1 MYKIV
6 APRLQALLILCALP
20 GAPSGAFAQSSFD
33 CAAPSPPTLVS
44 PVVLG
49 NGSAGSVTTSQLQQ
63 ALDDGGPI
71 RLNVGSSTLVVNPT
85 LTVKR
90 ASVLDLAG
98 ASLSG
103 GDARRVIEVQNPS
116 NLTYTFALRNGS
128 IVHGSTPTGS
138 GAGLFKATGGPWQ
151 AVTIQLFD
159 MGFND
164 NHAIVTA
171 QDAGGGALYVVGAA
185 EIATVRSQFVGNSG
199 ANGGALYSLGSK
211 RVNLYDSAFVGN
223 SATGSGGNPGNGGNG
238 GAIGVD
244 GDARFVNLCRVR
256 LVANAANAYGAGLFT
271 VTYGGASFTRLQDTT
286 VQGNASTTND
296 KLAGGAYIQ
305 GSPIA
310 ISGSTFRANTAGGY
324 AGLALFGA
332 GGVLQG
338 SIVNSTFVD
347 NVANNGLGGAM
358 SISGATALTL
368 QNLTI
373 ARNRAPCSVCFA
385 GGIANDSGSALTL
398 RNVIFQDNTGGN
410 AFNPWAMLHA
420 AASGAGN
427 LQWPQTRPG
436 SGGQQ
441 EGAVAPGATFASA
454 NLGDPAA
461 NGGLTETMALPPG
474 SAAIDAG
481 SATGAPA
488 NDQRGAARFGAV
500 DIGAYE
506 RQGDVIFRGGF
517 EQASGLVPD
526 GDD

>member
-1 MYKIV
+1 MHRITTD
-6 APRLQALLILCALP
+6 RSRALP
-20 GAPSGAFAQSSFD
+20 IPLFALAALAAPCAAFAQQSFD
-33 CAAPSPPTLVS
+33 CVAPSPPSTGA

-49 NGSAGSVTTSQLQQ
+49 NGSAGSVTTAQLQQ
-63 ALDDGGPI
+63 ALDAGGPI
-71 RLNVGSSTLVVNPT
+71 RLNIGTSTLVVNPT
-85 LTVKR
+85 LTVSR
-90 ASVLDLAG
+90 ASVLDLGG

-128 IVHGSTPTGS
+128 IVHGSTPGGS
-138 GAGLFKATGGPWQ
+138 GAGLYKATGGPWQ

-159 MGFND
+159 RAFSN
-164 NHAIVTA
+164 NHAVVTA
-171 QDAGGGALYVVGAA
+171 QDDGGGAVYVVGTA
-185 EIATVRSQFVGNSG
+185 EIASVRTQFVANSG

-223 SATGSGGNPGNGGNG
+223 TATGSGGNPGNGGNG

-256 LVANAANAYGAGLFT
+256 LIDNTAHAYGGGLFT
-271 VTYGGASFTRLQDTT
+271 VTYSSASFTRLQDAT
-286 VQGNASTTND
+286 VQGNASSAND

-310 ISGSTFRANTAGGY
+310 ISGSTFRDNSASGY

-338 SIVNSTFVD
+338 SIVNSTFVG
-347 NVANNGLGGAM
+347 NVASNGLGGAM

-373 ARNRAPCSVCFA
+373 ARNRAPCGVCFA

-398 RNVIFQDNTGGN
+398 RNVIFEDNTGGN

-420 AASGAGN
+420 AANGAGN
-427 LQWPQTRPG
+427 LQWPQVRPG

-441 EGAVAPGATFASA
+441 ENAVAPGTTFGAA
-454 NLGDPAA
+454 NLADPAA
-461 NGGLTETMALPPG
+461 NGGPTETMALPPG
-474 SAAIDAG
+474 SPAIDAG
-481 SATGAPA
+481 SASGAPA
-488 NDQRGAARFGAV
+488 TDQRGAARFGAV

-506 RQGDVIFRGGF
+506 RQPDRIFRDGFDGG
-517 EQASGLVPD
+517 
-526 GDD
+526 

>member
-1 MYKIV
+1 MHRTIIVSGRASLIPWVALAAPCSALAQQIFDCV
-6 APRLQALLILCALP
+6 AP
-20 GAPSGAFAQSSFD
+20 S
-33 CAAPSPPTLVS
+33 SPPLIA

-49 NGSAGSVTTSQLQQ
+49 NGNAGSVTTAQLQQ
-63 ALDDGGPI
+63 ALDAGGSI
-71 RLNVGSSTLVVNPT
+71 RLNIGASTLVVNPT
-85 LTVKR
+85 LTVTR

-98 ASLSG
+98 GTLSG
-103 GDARRVIEVQNPS
+103 GNARRVIEVQNPS
-116 NLTYTFALRNGS
+116 NLSYTFAMKNGS
-128 IVHGSTPTGS
+128 VTSGSTPSGS

-159 MGFND
+159 LHFSN
-164 NHAIVTA
+164 NHAIASA
-171 QDAGGGALYVVGAA
+171 QDDGGGALYVVGAA
-185 EIATVRSQFVGNSG
+185 ELAIVRSDFIGNSG
-199 ANGGALYSLGSK
+199 SNGGALYSLGSQ
-211 RVNLYDSAFVGN
+211 RVNLYDSTFTGN
-223 SATGSGGNPGNGGNG
+223 TATGSGGNPGNGGNG

-256 LVANAANAYGAGLFT
+256 LVSNVANAYGGGLYT
-271 VTYGGASFTRLQDTT
+271 VTYSGASFTRLQDSTM
-286 VQGNASTTND
+286 QGNASSASD

-310 ISGSTFRANTAGGY
+310 ISGSTFRDNSASGY

-338 SIVNSTFVD
+338 SIINSTFVG

-373 ARNRAPCSVCFA
+373 AHNRAPCGVCFA
-385 GGIANDSGSALTL
+385 GGIANDSGAALTL
-398 RNVIFQDNTGGN
+398 RNALFEDNTGGN

-420 AASGAGN
+420 AANGAGN

-441 EGAVAPGATFASA
+441 ESAVAPGTLFANA
-454 NLGDPAA
+454 NLADPAT

-474 SAAIDAG
+474 SPGIDAG
-481 SATGAPA
+481 AASGAPA
-488 NDQRGAARFGAV
+488 HDQRGASRFGAV

-506 RQGDVIFRGGF
+506 WQGDLIFRNGF
-517 EQASGLVPD
+517 DQGT
-526 GDD
+526 